1 MSFFGG
7 QEGEEYD
14 PVALAPGPSSENPAE
29 ALARSDA
36 MDALEQGLR
45 DLPRRQREAFMLRN
59 FEGLDVAETAA
70 AMGCS
75 DGSVKT
81 HYSRAVHRLR
91 DMLGEHV

>member
-7 QEGEEYD
+7 QEGEDYD
-14 PVALAPGPSSENPAE
+14 PIAQAPGATSGNPFE
-29 ALARSDA
+29 VLARADA
-36 MDALEQGLR
+36 MRALEQALGE
-45 DLPRRQREAFMLRN
+45 LPRRQREAFVLRN

-81 HYSRAVHRLR
+81 HYSRAVRRLR
-91 DMLGEHV
+91 EKIGDYI

>member
-7 QEGEEYD
+7 QESGEYD
-14 PVALAPGPSSENPAE
+14 PIARAPGATSENPFE
-29 ALARSDA
+29 ALARGDA
-36 MDALEQGLR
+36 MAALEQALGE
-45 DLPRRQREAFMLRN
+45 LPRRQREAFMLRN
-59 FEGLDVAETAA
+59 FEELNVAETAA

-91 DMLGEHV
+91 EMIGGYI